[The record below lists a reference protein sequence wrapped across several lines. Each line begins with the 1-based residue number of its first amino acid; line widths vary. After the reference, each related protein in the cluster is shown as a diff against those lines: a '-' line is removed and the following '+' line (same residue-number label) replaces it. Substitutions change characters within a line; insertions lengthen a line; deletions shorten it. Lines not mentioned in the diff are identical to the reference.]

1 MGLLRFGL
9 QPAIVRYVARYSAL
23 KDSKGLNEIYST
35 ALIFMGIVGAVS
47 AMALMIWALVGADM
61 LAENPGSASRYSVFL
76 MVIATQVF
84 VQFPGTLFMSVHHGF
99 QRYNLTNLF
108 TAINSIVF
116 SAIMFMLL
124 TRGYGLLSLAFV
136 NTIGIGFKYAIYG
149 YLLRLGKYGGFIFRI
164 RDVSM
169 DAFKELFSFGAKS
182 FVLGIS
188 SRISSSTDS
197 IVIGSILGPVF
208 VTFYMIPVNLVRH
221 ASSLISTITLNFMP
235 FFSDLDAKQEKGKAK
250 ETFIIYSRYVA
261 GLSIILL
268 LGICL
273 VGTDFIALWMG
284 PSYAQQGRTVL
295 YIIAFA
301 FLIPMLN
308 PFHGRLL
315 TSAGRHGI
323 LAKIRPAEAVLNLL
337 LSLVLIQFMGK
348 EGVALATLIAAVV
361 AAPFVLVAVCR
372 YIGISVSK
380 FLKCVLAP
388 HIVPALIALASYFI
402 FLSHIN
408 MVHYMAIITV
418 SLAIAFFYT
427 GAFFV
432 FSIPFQ
438 EKQLLF
444 TKVRAL
450 FVG

>member
-1 MGLLRFGL
+1 MMKNILQNSISNVSVLILKLCITFIMAPIIVRALGNHDYGIWEIVISIVGYMGLLQFGL
-9 QPAIVRYVARYSAL
+9 QPAIVRYVARYSTL
-23 KDSKGLNEIYST
+23 KDRKGLNEIYST

-84 VQFPGTLFMSVHHGF
+84 VQFPGSLFMSVHHGF

-108 TAINSIVF
+108 TGINSIIF

-124 TRGYGLLSLAFV
+124 TRGYGLLSLALV
-136 NTIGIGFKYAIYG
+136 NTIGIGSKYAIYG

-235 FFSDLDAKQEKGKAK
+235 FSCLASKSLKKGMK
-250 ETFIIYSRYVA
+250 FRV
-261 GLSIILL
+261 
-268 LGICL
+268 
-273 VGTDFIALWMG
+273 M
-284 PSYAQQGRTVL
+284 VL
-295 YIIAFA
+295 I
-301 FLIPMLN
+301 
-308 PFHGRLL
+308 RLL
-315 TSAGRHGI
+315 ACRTRLTGI
-323 LAKIRPAEAVLNLL
+323 I
-337 LSLVLIQFMGK
+337 
-348 EGVALATLIAAVV
+348 
-361 AAPFVLVAVCR
+361 
-372 YIGISVSK
+372 
-380 FLKCVLAP
+380 
-388 HIVPALIALASYFI
+388 
-402 FLSHIN
+402 
-408 MVHYMAIITV
+408 
-418 SLAIAFFYT
+418 
-427 GAFFV
+427 
-432 FSIPFQ
+432 
-438 EKQLLF
+438 
-444 TKVRAL
+444 
-450 FVG
+450 